1 MVLVS
6 CACSCVWTVSATAN
20 GQRNAGTAA
29 DFVDHTC
36 TSSCAQVCART
47 LARGFP
53 VNHLSLREDTP
64 LVVETA
70 RHQAVRKDTFSC
82 SLQQRPLIITYALSC
97 YFMHTLLL
105 YEDFLYS
112 SDGSALLV
120 QIFGRRRTT
129 MRIMRH
135 GRPAPP
141 QSRLSDAALL
151 AARSRAAEL
160 LVAATAHRTSV
171 EHWLAKQQIKQQI
184 IKQQQIKQQ
193 QQTAMADMKLTLS
206 PEMIEAWMT
215 AEDAVEV
222 ASWHMEAGQG
232 DTCALASSAFEEG
245 FAAAFSGLAEP
256 PRASSEKPLM
266 VTNWP

>member
-1 MVLVS
+1 
-6 CACSCVWTVSATAN
+6 
-20 GQRNAGTAA
+20 
-29 DFVDHTC
+29 
-36 TSSCAQVCART
+36 
-47 LARGFP
+47 
-53 VNHLSLREDTP
+53 
-64 LVVETA
+64 
-70 RHQAVRKDTFSC
+70 
-82 SLQQRPLIITYALSC
+82 
-97 YFMHTLLL
+97 
-105 YEDFLYS
+105 
-112 SDGSALLV
+112 
-120 QIFGRRRTT
+120 

-135 GRPAPP
+135 GRPGPP

-160 LVAATAHRTSV
+160 LIAAAAHRISV
-171 EHWLAKQQIKQQI
+171 EHWLAKQQIKQQ
-184 IKQQQIKQQ
+184 QIKP

-222 ASWHMEAGQG
+222 AGWHMKAGEG

-256 PRASSEKPLM
+256 PRALSEKPLM

>member
-1 MVLVS
+1 M
-6 CACSCVWTVSATAN
+6 
-20 GQRNAGTAA
+20 Q
-29 DFVDHTC
+29 
-36 TSSCAQVCART
+36 
-47 LARGFP
+47 
-53 VNHLSLREDTP
+53 
-64 LVVETA
+64 
-70 RHQAVRKDTFSC
+70 
-82 SLQQRPLIITYALSC
+82 
-97 YFMHTLLL
+97 
-105 YEDFLYS
+105 
-112 SDGSALLV
+112 LLV
-120 QIFGRRRTT
+120 QSGRRILPCRRT

-135 GRPAPP
+135 GRPGPP

-160 LVAATAHRTSV
+160 LIAAAAHRISV
-171 EHWLAKQQIKQQI
+171 EHWLAKQQIKQQQ
-184 IKQQQIKQQ
+184 IKQQQIKQQQIKQ

-222 ASWHMEAGQG
+222 AGWHMKAGQG

-256 PRASSEKPLM
+256 PRALSGKPLM